1 MEIISSCN
9 QKCIY
14 CYNEEIIKKIYQLDL
29 KTIKTI
35 LSDAKE
41 MGVDIITLSGGEPLL
56 HKNFFEI
63 LEFCKVNEIS
73 VNIISNATLI
83 TEKAAKKLSNYNPG
97 IQFTLDSG
105 IPEIHDLS
113 RGMGTF
119 EKQIHALNLLKSSGY
134 EGAISARMNVW
145 RKNFDRDNLES
156 VFKFAVEHEIQYLD
170 IALAHDTSQFHD
182 SLSEPKHLVQL
193 GDAIGDL
200 EKKFT
205 QIKVNYQ
212 EKEVSVGCPF
222 TAESKEVGFNVR
234 ISPEGDVYPCQMFD
248 QKQFSFGNIKVSSI
262 SDIIN
267 SDKCFNFLELMNLR
281 KHFIPK
287 CQDCGYQFLCNAG
300 CPAKAIFSHGT
311 IFAVEGICK
320 DRKKMFGNG
329 LLSLMENTIS

>member
-1 MEIISSCN
+1 MEKKAKLIGVYLEIISSCN

-222 TAESKEVGFNVR
+222 TAESKEVGFNV
-234 ISPEGDVYPCQMFD
+234 
-248 QKQFSFGNIKVSSI
+248 VSV
-262 SDIIN
+262 
-267 SDKCFNFLELMNLR
+267 
-281 KHFIPK
+281 
-287 CQDCGYQFLCNAG
+287 G
-300 CPAKAIFSHGT
+300 
-311 IFAVEGICK
+311 
-320 DRKKMFGNG
+320 
-329 LLSLMENTIS
+329 